1 MHEPRFRTLLM
12 HCVGRLVCLEMDVT
26 ANLIL
31 LPVCEEGMRAAFLLS
46 LVVRTC
52 WLVMGVTVAT
62 LMHRMHGSHLNFAS

>member
-1 MHEPRFRTLLM
+1 
-12 HCVGRLVCLEMDVT
+12 MDVT

-31 LPVCEEGMRAAFLLS
+31 LPVCKEGMRAAFLLS
-46 LVVRTC
+46 LVVRKC